1 MPSLPHTINDPR
13 ELHGVACSKQG
24 GRSVRAPLDGAESS
38 VAEEIIGEGDSLHRL
53 MPGLQV
59 GRGRIAAR
67 HGVLDSDSVGA
78 VYTHGAS
85 YVPASNDLLSKVV
98 RAVAASGAYP
108 GDIVLAPRYLEQGP
122 VAHDE

>member
-1 MPSLPHTINDPR
+1 MSS
-13 ELHGVACSKQG
+13 AAG
-24 GRSVRAPLDGAESS
+24 GDVRAPLDGAESS

-59 GRGRIAAR
+59 GRGCIAAR
-67 HGVLDSDSVGA
+67 HGVLDSESVGA

-85 YVPASNDLLSKVV
+85 RRPASNDLLAKVV

-108 GDIVLAPRYLEQGP
+108 GDIVLAPRCLEQGP
-122 VAHDE
+122 VPHDEPQ